1 VIANDGFAAAT
12 ASAYALDPFFVPLQ
26 DAPTM
31 LTQTEQ
37 ARQNMVENQ
46 VRTWEVLDPRVL
58 DALRNVHREDFVP
71 ARHRN
76 LAFADI
82 ELPIGHDEV
91 MLKPVIE
98 GRLLQALA
106 PQPGEKVLE
115 IGTGSGFLTACLA
128 RLAGSVTSIERH
140 ADLAE
145 AARARLAATQ
155 VRNAKVETTD
165 AFGDFQPGEAF
176 DAIVVGGATF
186 ALPERFRSWLRKGG
200 RLLAIVGESPAQQV
214 TLYERAGDSRWSSAS
229 LFETDLPYLRG
240 AEPPRRFTL

>member
-1 VIANDGFAAAT
+1 
-12 ASAYALDPFFVPLQ
+12 
-26 DAPTM
+26 M

-46 VRTWEVLDPRVL
+46 VRTWEVLDARVL
-58 DALRNVHREDFVP
+58 DVLRSEHREDFVP

-76 LAFADI
+76 LAFADMQ
-82 ELPIGHDEV
+82 LPIGHDEV

-106 PQPGEKVLE
+106 PQTGEKVLE
-115 IGTGSGFLTACLA
+115 IGTGSGFLTACFA

-145 AARARLAATQ
+145 GARARLAAAQ

-165 AFGDFQPGEAF
+165 AFGDFQPDDAF
-176 DAIVVGGATF
+176 DAVVIGGATF
-186 ALPERFRSWLRKGG
+186 TLPERFRGWVRPGG
-200 RLLAIVGESPAQQV
+200 RLLAIVGQSPAQQV
-214 TLYERAGDSRWSSAS
+214 TLYERADDSRWSSAS